1 MGLPM
6 ALMSYRQYAAHH
18 GCSLGAVQKAIGN
31 PDATGRRT
39 GRIAAALVA
48 IEGSPHPKIDSIKA
62 DALWALNTDEA
73 KRSTLFTPN
82 ADAAAGASSAPQSP
96 GTDQDEFDVPTGD
109 PEAEAA
115 KKSYHQSRALRES
128 INVEDAQLDLNLR
141 KGKLIDLDEAKQLGF
156 TTLRTLRDA
165 LRNTG
170 PRIAAQV
177 AALTDPYDCEQLI
190 NQEIDAVLSSIT
202 VDKILAEPDDGDDHE
217 GQGD

>member
-1 MGLPM
+1 M

-18 GCSLGAVQKAIGN
+18 GCSLGAVQKAIGA

-48 IEGSPHPKIDSIKA
+48 IEGSQHPKIDSVKA
-62 DALWALNTDEA
+62 DALWALNTDES

-82 ADAAAGASSAPQSP
+82 AEAVQGGSQSLP
-96 GTDQDEFDVPTGD
+96 PIDGDPDEFDVPAGD
-109 PEAEAA
+109 PEADAA

-128 INVEDAQLDLNLR
+128 INVEEAQLDLNLR

-190 NQEIDAVLSSIT
+190 NGEIDAVLSSIT
-202 VDKILAEPDDGDDHE
+202 VDKILAEQADGDDQD

>member
-1 MGLPM
+1 M

-48 IEGSPHPKIDSIKA
+48 IEGNQHPKIDSVKA
-62 DALWALNTDEA
+62 DALWALNTDES

-82 ADAAAGASSAPQSP
+82 AVASVVDGIVLTAPGAEP
-96 GTDQDEFDVPTGD
+96 DEFETPTND

-141 KGKLIDLDEAKQLGF
+141 KGKLIDLDDAKQLGF

-190 NQEIDAVLSSIT
+190 NGEIDAVLSSIT
-202 VDKILAEPDDGDDHE
+202 VDKILADQDDGDDQE